1 MRILLIG
8 PTGNGGSLPPY
19 LDILTTALRGRGAH
33 IDRLGTSGPPYDTG
47 RSAFW
52 SAERI
57 LAATEQL
64 LARIHFDDY
73 DLLSVHYG
81 NLEIEQLLPTLW
93 PARRPPAVLHVHSLT
108 PTLFTTH
115 VPEPPLAAAV
125 DRAADMMDGFVFFG
139 EYGRGQWDRHHRS
152 SAPSIVSWLPT
163 TIPPGCRPTS
173 DGPLHQALAQ
183 CGGSVT
189 GSLYGF
195 AAPWKDLGVLLAACR
210 RVTDRCKT
218 LVAGPFWDDA
228 AQTGID
234 LARRGSIEKVRAEVI
249 VVPTYLGPADRAL
262 LIRRSDFA
270 VFPYRHHPAFQGSGA
285 IADYL
290 VHGIP
295 VVATDVANMA
305 ELIGDAGI
313 VTTPDDP
320 TAFAAAIDRIVDD
333 GTYRKALAT
342 NAARRAHQ
350 FTANHHAAECLRFY
364 AGVIESRGTS

>member
-19 LDILTTALRGRGAH
+19 LDILTTALRGCGAH
-33 IDRLGTSGPPYDTG
+33 VDRLGATEIPYDTSQ
-47 RSAFW
+47 SAFW

-57 LAATEQL
+57 VAAAEEL
-64 LARIHFDDY
+64 LARVDLNDY

-108 PTLFTTH
+108 PTLFTAH

-125 DRAADMMDGFVFFG
+125 DNAADMVDGFVFFG
-139 EYGRGQWDRHHRS
+139 EYGREQWVRHHRS
-152 SAPSIVSWLPT
+152 SAPSTVSWLPT
-163 TIPPGCRPTS
+163 TIPQGCQPTS
-173 DGPLHQALAQ
+173 DGPLHQALSQ
-183 CGGSVT
+183 CDSSVT

-195 AAPWKDLGVLLAACR
+195 AAPWKDLGTLLAASRRATRMCR
-210 RVTDRCKT
+210 L

-228 AQTGID
+228 AQTG
-234 LARRGSIEKVRAEVI
+234 AEVI
-249 VVPTYLGPADRAL
+249 VVPTYLDPADRAL
-262 LIRRSDFA
+262 LMRHSNFA
-270 VFPYRHHPAFQGSGA
+270 VFPYRHQPTFQGSGA

-295 VVATDVANMA
+295 VIATNVANMA

-313 VTTPDDP
+313 MTTPGDSN
-320 TAFAAAIDRIVDD
+320 AFAAAIDRIVGDNA
-333 GTYRKALAT
+333 YRKALSQRAS
-342 NAARRAHQ
+342 RRAHR
-350 FTANHHAAECLRFY
+350 FIPSHHAAECLRFY